1 MKRIRMRTVALAVAT
16 ALAAGCASTNV
27 NRANDLS
34 KAGVAYAKATSA
46 VVDLAINASIDAD
59 SEAKIQA
66 TRPSALEPIDVRKKM
81 LEETDQQ
88 LIVGVVR
95 YTELRSAIGT
105 LEAYFLALQELADG
119 SQAEATGT
127 AVKSL
132 ANRINKLNEALEKK
146 VVFNEAQVTA
156 LEGLSKLV
164 ATQVHGAVVGGAL
177 KRDAEVIGKS
187 IVLQQLV
194 LKTAERDISTALSQ
208 ENNRFWVNKVLAPY
222 QEGTIDADWVEN
234 RRNFI
239 KVKALGKSLETI
251 TTAQDAAAKM
261 DVIWRKI
268 LSGEFSAAE
277 LAASLKETEEL
288 LTAVAVLKDA
298 GKPKPKPTE

>member
-1 MKRIRMRTVALAVAT
+1 MRPSTKPTERKQAMKRISRRAVVLAVAT
-16 ALAAGCASTNV
+16 ALATGCASTNV
-27 NRANDLS
+27 NRANNLS
-34 KAGVAYAKATSA
+34 TAGVSYARATSA
-46 VVDLAINASIDAD
+46 VIDLAIDASIDAD

-66 TRPSALEPIDVRKKM
+66 TRPTLLEPPETRKTM
-81 LEETDQQ
+81 LEDTDQQ
-88 LIVGVVR
+88 LVVTVVR

-105 LEAYFLALQELADG
+105 LEAYFLALQTLAGG
-119 SQAEATGT
+119 SQSEATGT

-132 ANRINKLNEALEKK
+132 ANRINSLNQTLEKK
-146 VVFNEAQVTA
+146 VVLNEAQVTA

-194 LKTAERDISTALSQ
+194 LRTAERDISTALSQ
-208 ENNRFWVNKVLAPY
+208 ENNRFWVKKVLGPY

-234 RRNFI
+234 RRKFI

-251 TTAQDAAAKM
+251 ATAQDAAAKM
-261 DVIWRKI
+261 EVIWRKI

-288 LTAVAVLKDA
+288 LT
-298 GKPKPKPTE
+298 